1 MPHGHPVPNIC
12 SDSTDSYCRSTIAD
26 MSETKPA
33 GDTSRTTIFPGRIVH
48 TLDPARPI
56 ASAVAVRDSRFL
68 AVGDTDELVATYG
81 GTIDDTLADKVLL
94 PGFVEAHSHR
104 DTGGIWQFT
113 YVGYEARRGPN
124 GRLWPGCTTFDAVI
138 ERLREAER
146 LLEDPDEPLLA
157 WGLDPIFWPGDRLD
171 RRHLDAVSTTR
182 QIFVCHSNMHL
193 ATVNSALMEAEAINP
208 DTAADGVPKDGSGWP
223 TGELQEFPAMALAGP
238 AFRSFFG
245 RQRSDDSVRLFGN
258 AARNVGVTTL
268 TDLGTSNLLDEAIV
282 RQWTSLADDSSP
294 LRVAMF
300 HGALANAP
308 DGDEACAAAMVDL
321 KDRSTDRIRFGNVKL
336 LLDGSIQGGTARLK
350 WPGYHHGGPNG
361 IWLIAPDQYAERL
374 APYHRAGL
382 QVHTHANGDEAVDV
396 LLDGLEQVQLAHPR
410 PDHRHTV
417 QHCQLTTPG
426 QYRRMRAL
434 GMCANVFA
442 NHTWFWGDQHRDITV
457 GPDRAARMNAAR
469 TALDLGVPLSIHS
482 DSPVSPL
489 GSLHVAWAAVN
500 RLTPSGQVLGAD
512 ERITVAE
519 ALHAI
524 TMGAAWQLRMEDEIG
539 SITPQKFADCA
550 VLEADPFEVDPAE
563 LRDVPVWGTMSGGV
577 LHEGSP
583 QTA

>member
-1 MPHGHPVPNIC
+1 MP
-12 SDSTDSYCRSTIAD
+12 
-26 MSETKPA
+26 
-33 GDTSRTTIFPGRIVH
+33 DTSAAGNTSPTTVFSARIIH
-48 TLDPARPI
+48 TLDPAAPSG
-56 ASAVAVRDSRFL
+56 SAVAVRDGRFL
-68 AVGDTDELVATYG
+68 AVGDANDLVATYD
-81 GTIDDTLADKVLL
+81 GTIDDTVADKVLL

-113 YVGYEARRGPN
+113 YVGYEPRVDPD
-124 GRLWPGCTTFDAVI
+124 GRLWPGCTTFDAVV
-138 ERLREAER
+138 ERLSEADR
-146 LLEDPDEPLLA
+146 MLADPDEPLLA
-157 WGLDPIFWPGDRLD
+157 WGLDPIFWPGERLD
-171 RRHLDAVSTTR
+171 RRQLDTVSTTR
-182 QIFVCHSNMHL
+182 RIFVTHSNMHL
-193 ATVNSALMEAEAINP
+193 ATVNSVLMEVEGITP
-208 DTAADGVPKDGSGWP
+208 DTVAEGVPKDGSGWP
-223 TGELQEFPAMALAGP
+223 TGELQEFPAMALAGS

-245 RQRSDDSVRLFGN
+245 RQRSDEAVQMFGR
-258 AARNVGVTTL
+258 AARNVGITTV

-282 RQWTSLADDSSP
+282 RQWTSLADEAFP
-294 LRVAMF
+294 IRAAMF
-300 HGALANAP
+300 HGALMSAP

-321 KDRSTDRIRFGNVKL
+321 KQQSTERIRFGNVKL
-336 LLDGSIQGGTARLK
+336 LLDGSIQGGTARLR
-350 WPGYHHGGPNG
+350 WPGYFHGGPNG

-396 LLDGLEQVQLAHPR
+396 LLDGLEQVQRAYPM

-426 QYRRMRAL
+426 QYRRMQAL

-457 GPDRAARMNAAR
+457 GPDRAARMNATR
-469 TALDLGVPLSIHS
+469 TALNLGVPLSIHS

-500 RLTPSGQVLGAD
+500 RLTPSGRILGPD

-524 TMGAAWQLRMEDEIG
+524 TMGAAWQLRMEDDIG

-550 VLEADPFEVDPAE
+550 VLEADPFEVDPVE

-577 LHEGSP
+577 LHPGS
-583 QTA
+583 QQSA

>member
-1 MPHGHPVPNIC
+1 M
-12 SDSTDSYCRSTIAD
+12 SDTTATGTPTGSAS
-26 MSETKPA
+26 P
-33 GDTSRTTIFPGRIVH
+33 TTIFPARVVH
-48 TLDPARPI
+48 TLDPAHPTG
-56 ASAVAVRDSRFL
+56 SAVAVRDGRFL
-68 AVGDTDELVATYG
+68 AVGDAADLATTYG

-104 DTGGIWQFT
+104 DSGGIWQFT

-124 GRLWPGCTTFDAVI
+124 GRLWPGCTTFDAVVD
-138 ERLREAER
+138 RLREAER

-182 QIFVCHSNMHL
+182 RIFVIHSNMHL
-193 ATVNSALMEAEAINP
+193 ATVNSALMEAEGITP
-208 DTAADGVPKDGSGWP
+208 DTAAEGVPKDGSGWP
-223 TGELQEFPAMALAGP
+223 TGELQEFPAMALAGK

-245 RQRSDDSVRLFGN
+245 RQRSDESVRLLGN
-258 AARNVGVTTL
+258 VGRNVGVTTL
-268 TDLGTSNLLDEAIV
+268 TDLGTSNLLDDAIV
-282 RQWTSLADDSSP
+282 RQWTGLADETFP

-300 HGALANAP
+300 HGALMSAP
-308 DGDEACAAAMVDL
+308 DGDEACAADL
-321 KDRSTDRIRFGNVKL
+321 VELTRKSTDRIRFGNVKL
-336 LLDGSIQGGTARLK
+336 LLDGSIQGGTARLR

-361 IWLIAPDQYAERL
+361 IWLIAPDQFAERL
-374 APYHRAGL
+374 LPYHRAGL

-396 LLDGLEQVQLAHPR
+396 LLDGLEQVQVAHPR

-426 QYRRMRAL
+426 QYRRMKAL

-442 NHTWFWGDQHRDITV
+442 NHTWFWGDQHHDITV

-500 RLTPSGQVLGAD
+500 RLTPSGRVLGPD

-524 TMGAAWQLRMEDEIG
+524 TMGAAWQLRMEDQIG

-550 VLEADPFEVDPAE
+550 VLEADPFEVDPVE
-563 LRDVPVWGTMSGGV
+563 LRDIPVWGTMSGGV
-577 LHEGSP
+577 LHQGSP
-583 QTA
+583 RSA